1 MNIHE
6 YQAKKLLA
14 QYGVPVPKG
23 AVAHS
28 KTAAIYQANEI
39 GGDKWIVKVQ
49 IHSGA
54 RGKAGGVKL
63 CKSQREISEFCDK
76 FLGKKLVTLQ
86 TGPTGKLVSSIYVE
100 EASDISKELYVS
112 IVLDRTVQK
121 VTLIASTEGGMD
133 IERVAQ
139 ETPDKISKIT
149 IDPAVGMQP
158 FQARQLVFTLG
169 LPNNAIASASRA
181 VMKCYR
187 AFRDTDANL
196 LEINPLILTT
206 ENKILAIDAKMS
218 FDSNALYRRPEILE
232 FRDKTQEDPRE
243 TNAAEHD
250 LNYVGLDGKIGCLI
264 NGAGLAMA
272 TMDMIQHAGGEP
284 ANFLD
289 IGGGASAERVAT
301 SIELVLSDQN
311 VEAILINIFAGINR
325 CDWVAQG
332 IVDFLSKN
340 KIDIP
345 LVVRLSGTNVDKGQ
359 KILKDSGKQVST
371 ADTLADAANKVVAA
385 WKSQQKIKGAP

>member
-14 QYGVPVPKG
+14 KYGVPIPRG
-23 AVAHS
+23 GIAHS
-28 KTAAIYQANEI
+28 ATEAIYQASEL
-39 GGDKWIVKVQ
+39 GGSRWIVKAQ
-49 IHSGA
+49 LHSGA
-54 RGKAGGVKL
+54 RGKAGGVRL
-63 CKSQREISEFCDK
+63 CNNHQEIADFCHNL
-76 FLGKKLVTLQ
+76 LGNKLVTLQ
-86 TGPTGKLVSSIYVE
+86 TGPEGKMVSSIYVE
-100 EASDISKELYVS
+100 EASDIAKELYFS
-112 IVLDRTVQK
+112 IVLDRATQK

-133 IERVAQ
+133 IEKVAE
-139 ETPDKISKIT
+139 ETPEKISKIM

-158 FQARQLVFTLG
+158 FQARQLAFTLN
-169 LPNNAIASASRA
+169 LPNEVIGAVSRA

-206 ENKILAIDAKMS
+206 DNKVMAIDAKMT
-218 FDSNALYRRPEILE
+218 FDENALYRRPEILE

-250 LNYVGLDGKIGCLI
+250 LSYVGLDGNIGCLI

-289 IGGGASAERVAT
+289 IGGGASPERVAT
-301 SIELVLSDQN
+301 SIELVLSDKS

-332 IVDFLSKN
+332 IVDLLN
-340 KIDIP
+340 KRDIDIP
-345 LVVRLSGTNVDKGQ
+345 LVVRLSGTNVEKGQ
-359 KILKDSGKQVST
+359 KILKDSGKKVIT
-371 ADTLADAANKVVAA
+371 ADTLSDAAHKVVSA
-385 WKSQQKIKGAP
+385 WKQAKGSKD

>member
-14 QYGVPVPKG
+14 KYGVPIPKG
-23 AVAHS
+23 GVAHS
-28 KTAAIYQANEI
+28 ATEAIYQASEL
-39 GGDKWIVKVQ
+39 GGNKWIIKAQ
-49 IHSGA
+49 LHSGA

-63 CKSQREISEFCDK
+63 CSSHQEIADFCDNL
-76 FLGKKLVTLQ
+76 LGKKLVTLQ
-86 TGPTGKLVSSIYVE
+86 TGPEGKMVSSIYVE
-100 EASDISKELYVS
+100 EASDIAKELYFG
-112 IVLDRTVQK
+112 IVLDRATQK
-121 VTLIASTEGGMD
+121 VTLIASTEGGID
-133 IERVAQ
+133 IEKVA
-139 ETPDKISKIT
+139 EEMPEKISKIM

-158 FQARQLVFTLG
+158 FQARQLVFTLN
-169 LPNNAIASASRA
+169 LPNEVVGAASRA

-206 ENKILAIDAKMS
+206 DNKVMAIDAKMT
-218 FDSNALYRRPEILE
+218 FDENALYRRPEILE

-243 TNAAEHD
+243 TNAAEHN
-250 LNYVGLDGKIGCLI
+250 LSYVGLDGNIGCLI

-272 TMDMIQHAGGEP
+272 TMDMIQHVGGVP

-301 SIELVLSDQN
+301 SIELVLSDDS

-332 IVDFLSKN
+332 IVDLLN
-340 KIDIP
+340 KRDIDIP
-345 LVVRLSGTNVDKGQ
+345 LVVRLSGTNVEKGQ
-359 KILKDSGKQVST
+359 KILKDSGKKVIT
-371 ADTLADAANKVVAA
+371 ADTLADAAYKVVSA
-385 WKSQQKIKGAP
+385 WKKIKGDKS

>member
-14 QYGVPVPKG
+14 KYGVPIPKG
-23 AVAHS
+23 GIAHS
-28 KTAAIYQANEI
+28 ATEAIYQASEL
-39 GGDKWIVKVQ
+39 GGNKWIVKAQ
-49 IHSGA
+49 LHSGA

-63 CKSQREISEFCDK
+63 CNSHQEIAEFCDT
-76 FLGKKLVTLQ
+76 FLGNKLVTHQ
-86 TGPTGKLVSSIYVE
+86 TGPEGKMVSSIYVE
-100 EASDISKELYVS
+100 EASDIAKELYFS
-112 IVLDRTVQK
+112 IVLDRATQK

-133 IERVAQ
+133 IEQVA
-139 ETPDKISKIT
+139 EESPEKISKIM

-158 FQARQLVFTLG
+158 FQARQLVFTLD
-169 LPNNAIASASRA
+169 LPNEVVGAASRA

-206 ENKILAIDAKMS
+206 DNKVMAIDAKMT
-218 FDSNALYRRPEILE
+218 FDENALYRRPEILE

-250 LNYVGLDGKIGCLI
+250 LSYVGLDGNIGCLI

-301 SIELVLSDQN
+301 SIELVLSDES

-332 IVDFLSKN
+332 IVDLLN
-340 KIDIP
+340 KRDVDIP
-345 LVVRLSGTNVDKGQ
+345 LVVRLSGTNVEKGQ
-359 KILKDSGKQVST
+359 KILKDSGKKVIT
-371 ADTLADAANKVVAA
+371 ADTLSDAAYKVVSA
-385 WKSQQKIKGAP
+385 WKQAKGSVN

>member
-14 QYGVPVPKG
+14 KYGVPIPKG
-23 AVAHS
+23 GIAHS
-28 KTAAIYQANEI
+28 ATEAIYQASEL
-39 GGDKWIVKVQ
+39 GGNKWIVKAQ
-49 IHSGA
+49 LHSGA

-63 CKSQREISEFCDK
+63 CNSHQEIADFCDNL
-76 FLGKKLVTLQ
+76 LGNKLITHQ
-86 TGPTGKLVSSIYVE
+86 TGPEGKMVSSIYVE
-100 EASDISKELYVS
+100 EASDIAKELYFS
-112 IVLDRTVQK
+112 IVLDRATQK
-121 VTLIASTEGGMD
+121 VTLIASTEGGVD
-133 IERVAQ
+133 IEKVAE
-139 ETPDKISKIT
+139 ETPEKISKIM

-158 FQARQLVFTLG
+158 FQARQLAFTLN
-169 LPNNAIASASRA
+169 LPNGVVGAASRA
-181 VMKCYR
+181 VMRCYR

-206 ENKILAIDAKMS
+206 DNKIMAIDAKMT
-218 FDSNALYRRPEILE
+218 FDDNALYRRPEILE

-250 LNYVGLDGKIGCLI
+250 LSYVGLDGNIGCLI

-272 TMDMIQHAGGEP
+272 TMDMIHHAGGEP

-301 SIELVLSDQN
+301 SIELVLSDES

-332 IVDFLSKN
+332 IVDLLN
-340 KIDIP
+340 KRDIDVP
-345 LVVRLSGTNVDKGQ
+345 LVVRLSGTNVEKGQ
-359 KILKDSGKQVST
+359 KILKDSGKKVIT
-371 ADTLADAANKVVAA
+371 ADTLSDAAYKVVSA
-385 WKSQQKIKGAP
+385 WKQAKGSKN

>member
-14 QYGVPVPKG
+14 KYGVPVPRG
-23 AVAHS
+23 GVAHS
-28 KTAAIYQANEI
+28 ATGAIYQANEL
-39 GGDKWIVKVQ
+39 GGDKWIVKAQV
-49 IHSGA
+49 HSGA

-63 CKSQREISEFCDK
+63 CESPKEISQFCDK
-76 FLGKKLVTLQ
+76 FLGNNLVTNQ
-86 TGPTGKLVSSIYVE
+86 TGPEGKMVSSIYVE
-100 EASDISKELYVS
+100 EASEILKELYFS
-112 IVLDRTVQK
+112 IVLDRASQK
-121 VTLIASTEGGMD
+121 VTLVVSTEGGMD
-133 IERVAQ
+133 IEQVA
-139 ETPDKISKIT
+139 EEMPEKINKIR
-149 IDPAVGMQP
+149 IDPSVGMQP

-169 LPNNAIASASRA
+169 LPNEAIGSASRA

-196 LEINPLILTT
+196 LEINPLVLTAG
-206 ENKILAIDAKMS
+206 NKVLALDAKMS
-218 FDSNALYRRPEILE
+218 FDANALYRRPEIFE
-232 FRDKTQEDPRE
+232 FHDKTQQDIRE

-250 LNYVGLDGKIGCLI
+250 LNYIGLDGNIGCLI

-289 IGGGASAERVAT
+289 IGGGASSERVAT
-301 SIELVLSDQN
+301 SIELVLSDKN

-332 IVDFLSKN
+332 IVDLLN
-340 KIDIP
+340 KRDIDIP
-345 LVVRLSGTNVDKGQ
+345 LVVRLSGTNVEKGQ
-359 KILKDSGKQVST
+359 KILKDSGKKVIT
-371 ADTLADAANKVVAA
+371 ADTLADAAYKVVDA
-385 WKSQQKIKGAP
+385 WKGNK

>member
-14 QYGVPVPKG
+14 QYGVPIPKG
-23 AVAHS
+23 GIAHS
-28 KTAAIYQANEI
+28 ATEAIYQANEL
-39 GGDKWIVKVQ
+39 GGNSWIVKAQ
-49 IHSGA
+49 LHSGA

-63 CKSQREISEFCDK
+63 CKSHSEISEFCDK
-76 FLGKKLVTLQ
+76 LLGNNLVTNQ
-86 TGPTGKLVSSIYVE
+86 TGPQGKMVSSIYVE
-100 EASDISKELYVS
+100 EASDISKELYFS
-112 IVLDRTVQK
+112 IVLDRATQK

-133 IERVAQ
+133 IEKVAA
-139 ETPDKISKIT
+139 ETPEKIAKIV

-158 FQARQLVFTLG
+158 FQSRQLAFTLD
-169 LPNNAIASASRA
+169 LPNQAVGVASRA

-196 LEINPLILTT
+196 LEINPLVLTSD
-206 ENKILAIDAKMS
+206 NQILAIDAKMT
-218 FDSNALYRRPEILE
+218 FDANALYRRPEIFE

-250 LNYVGLDGKIGCLI
+250 LSYIGLEGNIGCII

-289 IGGGASAERVAT
+289 IGGGASPERVAT

-332 IVDFLSKN
+332 IVDLLN
-340 KIDIP
+340 KRDINIP
-345 LVVRLSGTNVDKGQ
+345 LVVRLSGTNVEKGQ
-359 KILKDSGKQVST
+359 KILKDSGKKVIT
-371 ADTLADAANKVVAA
+371 ANTLADAAHKVVDA
-385 WKSQQKIKGAP
+385 WKDNH

>member
-14 QYGVPVPKG
+14 KYGVPIPKG
-23 AVAHS
+23 GVAHS
-28 KTAAIYQANEI
+28 ATEAIYQASEL
-39 GGDKWIVKVQ
+39 GGNKWVVKAQ
-49 IHSGA
+49 LHSGA

-63 CKSQREISEFCDK
+63 CNSHQEIADFCDN
-76 FLGKKLVTLQ
+76 FLGNKLVTHQ
-86 TGPTGKLVSSIYVE
+86 TGPEGKMVSSIYVE
-100 EASDISKELYVS
+100 EASDIAKELYFS
-112 IVLDRTVQK
+112 IVLDRATQK

-133 IERVAQ
+133 IEQVAE
-139 ETPDKISKIT
+139 ETPEKISKIM

-158 FQARQLVFTLG
+158 FQARQLVYTLD
-169 LPNNAIASASRA
+169 LPNEVVGAASRA

-206 ENKILAIDAKMS
+206 DNKVMAIDAKMT
-218 FDSNALYRRPEILE
+218 FDENALYRRPEILE

-250 LNYVGLDGKIGCLI
+250 LSYVGLDGNIGCLI

-272 TMDMIQHAGGEP
+272 TMDMIHHAGGEP

-301 SIELVLSDQN
+301 SIELVLSDSS

-332 IVDFLSKN
+332 IVDLLN
-340 KIDIP
+340 KRDIEVP
-345 LVVRLSGTNVDKGQ
+345 LVVRLSGTNVEKGQ
-359 KILKDSGKQVST
+359 KILKDSGKKVIT
-371 ADTLADAANKVVAA
+371 ADTLSDAAYKVVAA
-385 WKSQQKIKGAP
+385 WKQEKKDKN

>member
-14 QYGVPVPKG
+14 KYGVPIPKG
-23 AVAHS
+23 GIAHS
-28 KTAAIYQANEI
+28 ATEAIYQASEL
-39 GGDKWIVKVQ
+39 GGNKWIVKAQ
-49 IHSGA
+49 LHSGA

-63 CKSQREISEFCDK
+63 CNSHQEIADFCDNL
-76 FLGKKLVTLQ
+76 LGNKLVTLQ
-86 TGPTGKLVSSIYVE
+86 TGPQGKMVSSIYVE
-100 EASDISKELYVS
+100 EASDIAKELYFS
-112 IVLDRTVQK
+112 IVLDRASQK
-121 VTLIASTEGGMD
+121 ITLIASTEGGMD
-133 IERVAQ
+133 IEKVAE
-139 ETPDKISKIT
+139 ETPEKISKIM

-158 FQARQLVFTLG
+158 FQARQLSFTLD
-169 LPNNAIASASRA
+169 LPNEVVGAASRA

-206 ENKILAIDAKMS
+206 DNKVMAIDAKMT
-218 FDSNALYRRPEILE
+218 FDENALFRRPEILE

-250 LNYVGLDGKIGCLI
+250 LSYVGLDGNIGCLI

-272 TMDMIQHAGGEP
+272 TMDMIHHAGGEP

-301 SIELVLSDQN
+301 SIELVLSDN
-311 VEAILINIFAGINR
+311 SVEAILINIFAGINR

-332 IVDFLSKN
+332 IVDLLN
-340 KIDIP
+340 KRDIEVP
-345 LVVRLSGTNVDKGQ
+345 LVVRLSGTNVEKGQ
-359 KILKDSGKQVST
+359 KILKDSGKKVIT
-371 ADTLADAANKVVAA
+371 ADTLSDAAYKVVSA
-385 WKSQQKIKGAP
+385 WKQAKGSVN

>member
-14 QYGVPVPKG
+14 KYGVPIPKG
-23 AVAHS
+23 GIAHS
-28 KTAAIYQANEI
+28 ATEAIYQASEL
-39 GGDKWIVKVQ
+39 GGNKWIVKAQ
-49 IHSGA
+49 LHSGA

-63 CKSQREISEFCDK
+63 CNSHQEIADFCDTL
-76 FLGKKLVTLQ
+76 LGNKLVTLQ
-86 TGPTGKLVSSIYVE
+86 TGPQGKMVSSIYVE
-100 EASDISKELYVS
+100 EASDIAKELYFS
-112 IVLDRTVQK
+112 IVLDRATQK
-121 VTLIASTEGGMD
+121 ITLIASTEGGMD
-133 IERVAQ
+133 IEKVAE
-139 ETPDKISKIT
+139 ETPEKISKIM

-158 FQARQLVFTLG
+158 FQARQLSFTLD
-169 LPNNAIASASRA
+169 LPNEVVGAASRA

-206 ENKILAIDAKMS
+206 DNKVMAIDAKMT
-218 FDSNALYRRPEILE
+218 FDENALFRRPEILE

-250 LNYVGLDGKIGCLI
+250 LSYVGLDGNIGCLI

-272 TMDMIQHAGGEP
+272 TMDMIHHAGGEP

-301 SIELVLSDQN
+301 SIELVLSDES

-332 IVDFLSKN
+332 IVDLLN
-340 KIDIP
+340 KRDIDIP
-345 LVVRLSGTNVDKGQ
+345 LVVRLSGTNVEKGQ
-359 KILKDSGKQVST
+359 KILKDSGKKLIT
-371 ADTLADAANKVVAA
+371 ADTLSDAAYKVVTA
-385 WKSQQKIKGAP
+385 WKQAKEDKN

>member
-1 MNIHE
+1 M
-6 YQAKKLLA
+6 
-14 QYGVPVPKG
+14 
-23 AVAHS
+23 
-28 KTAAIYQANEI
+28 
-39 GGDKWIVKVQ
+39 GGNSWIVKAQ
-49 IHSGA
+49 LHSGA

-63 CKSQREISEFCDK
+63 CKSHSEISEFCDK
-76 FLGKKLVTLQ
+76 LLGNNLVTNQ
-86 TGPTGKLVSSIYVE
+86 TGPQGKMVSSIYVE
-100 EASDISKELYVS
+100 EASDISKELYFS
-112 IVLDRTVQK
+112 IVLDRATQK

-133 IERVAQ
+133 IEKVAE
-139 ETPDKISKIT
+139 ETPEKIAKIV

-158 FQARQLVFTLG
+158 FQSRQLAFTLD
-169 LPNNAIASASRA
+169 LPNQAVGVASRA

-196 LEINPLILTT
+196 LEINPLVLTSD
-206 ENKILAIDAKMS
+206 NQILAIDAKMT
-218 FDSNALYRRPEILE
+218 FDANALYRRPEIFE

-250 LNYVGLDGKIGCLI
+250 LSYIGLEGNIGCII

-289 IGGGASAERVAT
+289 IGGGASPERVAT

-332 IVDFLSKN
+332 IVDLLN
-340 KIDIP
+340 KRDINIP
-345 LVVRLSGTNVDKGQ
+345 LVVRLSGTNVEKGQ
-359 KILKDSGKQVST
+359 KILKDSGKKVIT
-371 ADTLADAANKVVAA
+371 ANTLADAAHKVVDA
-385 WKSQQKIKGAP
+385 WKDNH